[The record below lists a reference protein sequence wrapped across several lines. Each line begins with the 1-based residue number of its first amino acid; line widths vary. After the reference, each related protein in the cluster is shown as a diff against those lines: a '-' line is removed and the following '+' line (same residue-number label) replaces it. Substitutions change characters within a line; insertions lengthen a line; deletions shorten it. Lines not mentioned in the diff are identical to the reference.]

1 MRLQQS
7 SRRTPCPV
15 CGRDSDGD
23 CRWNGEV
30 IFCHQG
36 TSFTPPEELK
46 VGDVI
51 DVQGSPWALVRIGSG
66 FAGSAF
72 QFRPHREREAPAA
85 SRKTPSRKP
94 IRLNRELAEETFDA
108 IKAAL
113 EVPEFMVSTPEEL
126 RESFRLIEQAWD
138 LGKRLTLHL
147 QHCHRKEPDPER
159 KARLAKQIELVS
171 KAKKQLRYQR
181 NDAQYFCRHYLGERS

>member
-36 TSFTPPEELK
+36 TSFTPPEDLK

-66 FAGSAF
+66 FAASAY
-72 QFRPHREREAPAA
+72 QFRPHRDQGVPADLG
-85 SRKTPSRKP
+85 KVPPRKP
-94 IRLNRELAEETFDA
+94 IQLKRELAEKTFEA
-108 IKAAL
+108 MKAAL
-113 EVPEFMVSTPEEL
+113 EVPEFMHSTPDEL
-126 RESFRLIEQAWD
+126 RESFRLIEHAWD
-138 LGKRLTLHL
+138 LSKTLVLHL
-147 QHCHRKEPDPER
+147 QHCHRREPNPER
-159 KARLAKQIELVS
+159 KARLARQIELVS
-171 KAKKQLRYQR
+171 KAKTQLRYQR
-181 NDAQYFCRHYLGERS
+181 RDAQHFCTQYLGERS

>member
-36 TSFTPPEELK
+36 TSFTPPEDLK

-51 DVQGSPWALVRIGSG
+51 DVQGTPWALVRIGSG
-66 FAGSAF
+66 FAATAY
-72 QFRPHREREAPAA
+72 QFRPHRDRRVPAHLG
-85 SRKTPSRKP
+85 KVPPRKP
-94 IRLNRELAEETFDA
+94 IQLKRELAEETFEA
-108 IKAAL
+108 MKAAL
-113 EVPEFMVSTPEEL
+113 EVPEFMHSTPDEL
-126 RESFRLIEQAWD
+126 RESFRLIEHAWD
-138 LGKRLTLHL
+138 LSKTLVLHL
-147 QHCHRKEPDPER
+147 QHCHRREPNPER

-171 KAKKQLRYQR
+171 KAKTQLRYQR
-181 NDAQYFCRHYLGERS
+181 RDAQHFCTQYLGERS

>member
-36 TSFTPPEELK
+36 TSFTPPEDLK

-51 DVQGSPWALVRIGSG
+51 DVQGTPWALIRIGSG
-66 FAGSAF
+66 FAASAC
-72 QFRPHREREAPAA
+72 QFRPHRDQGNPVDLAKVP
-85 SRKTPSRKP
+85 PRKP
-94 IRLNRELAEETFDA
+94 VQLNRELAEETFEA

-113 EVPEFMVSTPEEL
+113 EVPAFMHSTPEEL
-126 RESFRLIEQAWD
+126 RESCRLIEHAWE
-138 LGKRLTLHL
+138 LSKSLTLHL
-147 QHCHRKEPDPER
+147 QHCHRKESNPER
-159 KARLAKQIELVS
+159 KARLARQIDLVS
-171 KAKKQLRYQR
+171 QAKTEVRYQR
-181 NDAQYFCRHYLGERS
+181 RDAQHFSNHYLGENS